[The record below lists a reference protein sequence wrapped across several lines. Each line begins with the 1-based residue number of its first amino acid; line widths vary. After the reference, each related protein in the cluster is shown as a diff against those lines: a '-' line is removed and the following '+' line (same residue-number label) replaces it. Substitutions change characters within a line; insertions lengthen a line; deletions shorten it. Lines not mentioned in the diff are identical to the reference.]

1 MGIGAAGPRT
11 VSIAMVR
18 DLYHGRE
25 MARIMS
31 FAMMVFTMVP
41 AMAPLLGQGVI
52 AIWRTGRR
60 SSWSTSPLPG

>member
-1 MGIGAAGPRT
+1 
-11 VSIAMVR
+11 MVR

-41 AMAPLLGQGVI
+41 AIAPLLGQGVI
-52 AIWRTGRR
+52 ALCRLAGDLPGLH
-60 SSWSTSPLPG
+60 PLPG